1 MRAIGFSESPRTK
14 ATATAAPVSHFFL
27 QSVICLEPVHRHL
40 TIPAAP
46 YNASALSSSLGNETY
61 PEKPSPSQSLIIL
74 LMQNATTYTNPSDY
88 AAFISYRHLP
98 RDAEV
103 ACEVQRAIEEY
114 RLPQHV
120 ARAKAPAET
129 TSHTNG
135 MSTETAASNNDAHSR
150 QKRRPGRPTK
160 LGKCFRDEDELAAS
174 HSLPDSIREALA
186 ASRTL
191 IVICSPETQE
201 SPWVRREIEMFEQLH
216 GRERIICVLAAGSP
230 EESIP
235 PILKTRMTPDANG
248 ILREMPA
255 EPLAADLRPEAK
267 AKRKAELL
275 RIIAAVAGC
284 SYDDL
289 RQRERARKRKH
300 IALTSAAAALA
311 IVVIGIFAFQF
322 HQTSEAALIAE
333 SKSLAAQA
341 LDQYANGEHLQA
353 IETALQALPSS
364 ESDTSRPLVP
374 EAQAAL
380 EKVLALNPDP
390 DQP

>member
-1 MRAIGFSESPRTK
+1 MQGS
-14 ATATAAPVSHFFL
+14 
-27 QSVICLEPVHRHL
+27 
-40 TIPAAP
+40 
-46 YNASALSSSLGNETY
+46 
-61 PEKPSPSQSLIIL
+61 SLIIP
-74 LMQNATTYTNPSDY
+74 LMRNAATHTSSPGY

-114 RLPQHV
+114 RLPRHV
-120 ARAKAPAET
+120 AQ
-129 TSHTNG
+129 
-135 MSTETAASNNDAHSR
+135 AH
-150 QKRRPGRPTK
+150 QAFRPPK
-160 LGKCFRDEDELAAS
+160 LGKCFRDEDKLAAS

-186 ASRTL
+186 ASRAL

-235 PILKTRMTPDANG
+235 PILKTRLIPDASG
-248 ILREMPA
+248 VLREMPA

-289 RQRERARKRKH
+289 RQRERARKRKR
-300 IALTSAAAALA
+300 IALASVAAALTIA
-311 IVVIGIFAFQF
+311 AVGVFAFQF

-341 LDQYANGEHLQA
+341 LDQYAQGLKRRPSR
-353 IETALQALPSS
+353 LRFKPSPLPRA
-364 ESDTSRPLVP
+364 T
-374 EAQAAL
+374 
-380 EKVLALNPDP
+380 LAGRSFPKP
-390 DQP
+390 KPPSKRF

>member
-1 MRAIGFSESPRTK
+1 MT
-14 ATATAAPVSHFFL
+14 L
-27 QSVICLEPVHRHL
+27 L
-40 TIPAAP
+40 TS
-46 YNASALSSSLGNETY
+46 NSNM
-61 PEKPSPSQSLIIL
+61 SLIIL
-74 LMQNATTYTNPSDY
+74 LMRNATTHTSPPGY

-114 RLPQHV
+114 RLPRHV
-120 ARAKAPAET
+120 VQT
-129 TSHTNG
+129 
-135 MSTETAASNNDAHSR
+135 R
-150 QKRRPGRPTK
+150 QAFRSPK

-174 HSLPDSIREALA
+174 HSLPDSIQEALA

-201 SPWVRREIEMFEQLH
+201 SPWVRREIEMFEQIH

-235 PILKTRMTPDANG
+235 PILKTRLILDASG
-248 ILREMPA
+248 VLREMPA
-255 EPLAADLRPEAK
+255 EPLAADLRSEAK

-289 RQRERARKRKH
+289 RQRDRARKRKR
-300 IALTSAAAALA
+300 IALASTAAALTIA
-311 IVVIGIFAFQF
+311 AVGVFAFQF

-341 LDQYANGEHLQA
+341 LDQYAQGETAQA

-380 EKVLALNPDP
+380 EKILALNLIRNSPGRRSICSKRTGKS
-390 DQP
+390 